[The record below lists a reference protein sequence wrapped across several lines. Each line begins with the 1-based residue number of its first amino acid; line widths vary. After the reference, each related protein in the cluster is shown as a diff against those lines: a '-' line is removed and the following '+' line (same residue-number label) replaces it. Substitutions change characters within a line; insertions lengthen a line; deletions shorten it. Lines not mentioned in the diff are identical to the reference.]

1 MSTLEDCDTKVRWRI
16 WRRHAS
22 EVVVGG
28 LLRGCLIFDFLL
40 YLVED
45 TLVVAET
52 VVLLLDGVAMD
63 VAPTIESTYYHNAQY
78 LS

>member
-1 MSTLEDCDTKVRWRI
+1 MRNSVTSRRDWRI

-28 LLRGCLIFDFLL
+28 LLRWCLTFDFLL
-40 YLVED
+40 YLVEG

-52 VVLLLDGVAMD
+52 VVLLLDGGTMD
-63 VAPTIESTYYHNAQY
+63 VAPTVKSLIYHNAQY